1 MGSQIKNSKFK
12 NKLQISTNINQTAI
26 NDNMLVIKHNSLL
39 KVNTNHKINTMKQM
53 NFKIIMLDKNFQ
65 TLIIS
70 MIHKIV

>member
-26 NDNMLVIKHNSLL
+26 NDNMLVIKHNLLL
-39 KVNTNHKINTMKQM
+39 KVNTNNKINTIKQM